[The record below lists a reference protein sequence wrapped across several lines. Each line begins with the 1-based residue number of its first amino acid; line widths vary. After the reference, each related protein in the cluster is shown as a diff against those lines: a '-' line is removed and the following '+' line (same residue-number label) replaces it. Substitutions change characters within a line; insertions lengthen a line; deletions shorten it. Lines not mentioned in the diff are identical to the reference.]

1 MINTLAQ
8 FIPIFIIFILISY
21 FKSVSKFSN
30 TVLGKLIAICII
42 IFYTILDKMLGA
54 LVCLIVIFYYQS
66 DVIKNMLNIEA
77 MESIDTDINIDDA
90 TNMNEYIDDYIY
102 LEDNNGKKKN
112 KKEPMMNYVNLYGD
126 DYNKDILMNN
136 EKLQNKFRSENCSNG
151 ELMNKDVNVKYE
163 MTEHVFPEVRFRRGF
178 CNPCLKDCDFSIIE
192 QKLATEDKIRESKA
206 SSR

>member
-77 MESIDTDINIDDA
+77 MESIDTDINIDDV
-90 TNMNEYIDDYIY
+90 TNMDEYIDDFI
-102 LEDNNGKKKN
+102 DQ
-112 KKEPMMNYVNLYGD
+112 
-126 DYNKDILMNN
+126 I
-136 EKLQNKFRSENCSNG
+136 F
-151 ELMNKDVNVKYE
+151 
-163 MTEHVFPEVRFRRGF
+163 
-178 CNPCLKDCDFSIIE
+178 IE
-192 QKLATEDKIRESKA
+192 
-206 SSR
+206 

>member
-77 MESIDTDINIDDA
+77 MESIDTDINIDDV
-90 TNMNEYIDDYIY
+90 TNMDEYIDDFIY
-102 LEDNNGKKKN
+102 LEDNNEKKKN

-136 EKLQNKFRSENCSNG
+136 EKLQNKFRSEN
-151 ELMNKDVNVKYE
+151 
-163 MTEHVFPEVRFRRGF
+163 
-178 CNPCLKDCDFSIIE
+178 
-192 QKLATEDKIRESKA
+192 
-206 SSR
+206 